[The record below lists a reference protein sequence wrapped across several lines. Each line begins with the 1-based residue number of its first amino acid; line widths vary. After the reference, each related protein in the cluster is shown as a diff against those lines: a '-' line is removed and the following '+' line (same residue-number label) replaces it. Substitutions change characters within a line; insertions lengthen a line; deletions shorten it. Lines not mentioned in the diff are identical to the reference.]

1 MNSGYMLHIEHEE
14 YAKRI
19 EEEQK
24 RQDKR
29 IEELED
35 GQKERHRMLVSIE
48 KMAVNM
54 ESMQKEQ
61 KDQGERLEVLESR
74 DGEKWRKAEWAIIS
88 GIIMAV
94 VGYIVGNLGL

>member
-14 YAKRI
+14 FAKRI

-24 RQDKR
+24 RQDRR
-29 IEELED
+29 IEEVEK
-35 GQKERHRMLVSIE
+35 GQKENNKLLLSVERLAVS
-48 KMAVNM
+48 M

-61 KDQGERLEVLESR
+61 KDQGERLEVLENR
-74 DGEKWRKAEWAIIS
+74 DGEKWRKAEWAVIS

-94 VGYIVGNLGL
+94 LGYILGNAGL

>member
-29 IEELED
+29 IEEIETA
-35 GQKERHRMLVSIE
+35 QKENNRLLLSVERL
-48 KMAVNM
+48 AVNM

-61 KDQGERLEVLESR
+61 KDQGERLEILESR
-74 DGEKWRKAEWAIIS
+74 DGEKWRKAEWAVIS

-94 VGYIVGNLGL
+94 VGYIVGNLGF

>member
-29 IEELED
+29 IEEIEIA
-35 GQKERHRMLVSIE
+35 QKENNRLLLSVERL
-48 KMAVNM
+48 AVNM

-61 KDQGERLEVLESR
+61 KDQGERLEVLEAR

-88 GIIMAV
+88 GILAAV
-94 VGYIVGNLGL
+94 VGYIIGNLGF

>member
-29 IEELED
+29 IEAIEEAQKTNNRLLLSVEKLAMSMED
-35 GQKERHRMLVSIE
+35 MKD
-48 KMAVNM
+48 
-54 ESMQKEQ
+54 EQ
-61 KDQGERLEVLESR
+61 KNQGERLEALESR

-94 VGYIVGNLGL
+94 VGYVLGNVGL

>member
-14 YAKRI
+14 FAKRI

-24 RQDKR
+24 RQDRR
-29 IEELED
+29 IEEVEKA
-35 GQKERHRMLVSIE
+35 QKENNKLLLSVERLAVS
-48 KMAVNM
+48 M

-61 KDQGERLEVLESR
+61 KDQGERLEVLENR
-74 DGEKWRKAEWAIIS
+74 DGEKWRKAEWAVIS

-94 VGYIVGNLGL
+94 LGYILGNAGL

>member
-29 IEELED
+29 IEEVEK
-35 GQKERHRMLVSIE
+35 GQRENNKLLLAVERLAAS
-48 KMAVNM
+48 M
-54 ESMQKEQ
+54 ENMQKEQ

-74 DGEKWRKAEWAIIS
+74 DGEKWRKAEWAVIS

-94 VGYIVGNLGL
+94 LGYIAGNVGL

>member
-1 MNSGYMLHIEHEE
+1 MLHIEHEE

-29 IEELED
+29 IEEIEK
-35 GQKERHRMLVSIE
+35 GQKENNKLLLAVERLAVS
-48 KMAVNM
+48 M

>member
-29 IEELED
+29 IEDIEKAQRENNKL
-35 GQKERHRMLVSIE
+35 LVSVE
-48 KMAVNM
+48 KLALSM

-61 KDQGERLEVLESR
+61 KDQGERLEVLENR

-94 VGYIVGNLGL
+94 LGYILGNLGL

>member
-1 MNSGYMLHIEHEE
+1 MDSGYMLRIEHAE
-14 YAKRI
+14 YDKRI

-29 IEELED
+29 IEEVEKAQRENNKLLLAV
-35 GQKERHRMLVSIE
+35 ERLAAS
-48 KMAVNM
+48 M
-54 ESMQKEQ
+54 ENMQKEQ

-74 DGEKWRKAEWAIIS
+74 DGEKWRKAEWAVIS

-94 VGYIVGNLGL
+94 LGYIVGNTV

>member
-29 IEELED
+29 IEEIEIA
-35 GQKERHRMLVSIE
+35 QKENNRLLLSVERLAVS
-48 KMAVNM
+48 M
-54 ESMQKEQ
+54 EGMKKEQ
-61 KDQGERLEVLESR
+61 EEQGERLEILESR
-74 DGEKWRKAEWAIIS
+74 DGEKWRKAEWAVIAALIA
-88 GIIMAV
+88 AV
-94 VGYIVGNLGL
+94 IGYIAGNAGL

>member
-1 MNSGYMLHIEHEE
+1 MNSGYMLHIEHKE

-29 IEELED
+29 IEEIEQAQKANNRLLISVEKLAMSMED
-35 GQKERHRMLVSIE
+35 MKE
-48 KMAVNM
+48 
-54 ESMQKEQ
+54 EQ

-74 DGEKWRKAEWAIIS
+74 DGEKWRKAEWAVIS

-94 VGYIVGNLGL
+94 LGYILGNAGL

>member
-29 IEELED
+29 IEEVEK
-35 GQKERHRMLVSIE
+35 GQRENNKLLLAVERLAVS
-48 KMAVNM
+48 M

-94 VGYIVGNLGL
+94 VGYILGNVGL

>member
-24 RQDKR
+24 RQNKR
-29 IEELED
+29 IEGIENA
-35 GQKERHRMLVSIE
+35 QKENNRLLLSVERL
-48 KMAVNM
+48 AVNM

-94 VGYIVGNLGL
+94 VGYIVGNIGL

>member
-29 IEELED
+29 IEEIEK
-35 GQKERHRMLVSIE
+35 GQKENNKLLLAVERLAVS
-48 KMAVNM
+48 M